1 MVERMNQN
9 MIEVLNDFRKMK
21 IECDKEHY
29 SFISYKLNQL
39 IEKYEA
45 LMLQREEI
53 QEKYFQMMED
63 ITDNDIDIKIDYGRW
78 DKIRLNEKAE
88 WNYEL
93 NQIINLK
100 HDIDVALKLLKSGEI
115 EKILIE
121 EEEQL
126 TGDKLS

>member
-1 MVERMNQN
+1 MNQN

-53 QEKYFQMMED
+53 QEKYFQIMED

-100 HDIDVALKLLKSGEI
+100 HDIDVAL
-115 EKILIE
+115 
-121 EEEQL
+121 
-126 TGDKLS
+126 

>member
-1 MVERMNQN
+1 MNQN

-53 QEKYFQMMED
+53 QEKYFQIMED